1 MTASTFAIE
10 VPDLLI
16 ARARR
21 RDLGAFE
28 EIYRL
33 FNRPVYT
40 LALRILN
47 HESEAFDVLQDTFLK
62 AFEQLESYRFD
73 APFWAWLRKIAVNA
87 ALGRVRG
94 RRDFVELEALE
105 EHSGDDPLQAA
116 TSAEV
121 AQLLQQLPTVSRAV
135 LWLYHVE
142 GYSHEEIAQSFERS
156 VSFSKSQV
164 ARAGAKLRA
173 LLAEDEIWTPAPI
186 PC

>member
-1 MTASTFAIE
+1 MTAFAID

-21 RDLGAFE
+21 RDIGAFE
-28 EIYRL
+28 ELYRH

-40 LALRILN
+40 LAVRLLGQ
-47 HESEAFDVLQDTFLK
+47 ESEAFDALQDTFLK
-62 AFEQLESYRFD
+62 VYEQLDSYRFD
-73 APFWAWLRKIAVNA
+73 APFWAWLRKIAVNV
-87 ALGRVRG
+87 ALSRLRG
-94 RRDFVELEALE
+94 RRDFVELDAL
-105 EHSGDDPLQAA
+105 DPVDRADPLQHASQA
-116 TSAEV
+116 DV
-121 AQLLQQLPTVSRAV
+121 LRLLSLLPPASRAV

-164 ARAGAKLRA
+164 ARAGARLRH
-173 LLAEDEIWTPAPI
+173 LLAKDETWTPTPI